1 MPVKRLPAFFYELA
15 SGRAPVRE
23 WIKALEAE
31 DRKII
36 GEDIKDVEFSWPI
49 GMPLVRSLGQGIW
62 EVRSNL
68 MQGRIARVLFCIEG
82 GRMVLLHGFIK
93 KTQKT
98 PSADRDLAIKRMK
111 EIT

>member
-1 MPVKRLPAFFYELA
+1 VKRLPAAFYQSP
-15 SGRAPVRE
+15 SGRQPARD
-23 WIKALEAE
+23 WLKALDDE

-49 GMPLVRSLGQGIW
+49 GMPLVRPLGKGLW
-62 EVRSNL
+62 EVRSDIT
-68 MQGRIARVLFCIEG
+68 QGRIARVLFCIRD

-98 PSADRDLAIKRMK
+98 PDADIELATKRRK

>member
-1 MPVKRLPAFFYELA
+1 VKRLPASFYALPT
-15 SGRAPVRE
+15 GREPVRD
-23 WIKALEAE
+23 WLKGLDPA

-49 GMPLVRSLGQGIW
+49 GMPLCRSLSKGLW
-62 EVRSNL
+62 EVRSDLPHN
-68 MQGRIARVLFCIEG
+68 RIARVLFCVHE

-98 PSADRDLAIKRMK
+98 PADALELALKRK
-111 EIT
+111 SEIT

>member
-1 MPVKRLPAFFYELA
+1 VKRLPAFFYELP
-15 SGRAPVRE
+15 SGRVPVRE
-23 WIKALEAE
+23 WIRSLDEA

-36 GEDIKDVEFSWPI
+36 GEDIKDVEFAWPI
-49 GMPLVRSLGQGIW
+49 GMPLVRPLGRGLW

-68 MQGRIARVLFCIEG
+68 TQGRIARVLFCIHD

-98 PSADRDLAIKRMK
+98 PDKDRDLALRPMK
-111 EIT
+111 EVT